1 MNDKDFLDFLFSSN
15 ILMDEALKVDFFNLL
30 VNEGGDNLKLSLL
43 DYFNSLAYKIIV
55 RNDLLTQFN
64 DKSVTPLQFIFDN
77 IEKSETV
84 KTFIDNNASKYVAK
98 FVVSEKLG
106 RSITEKIPDAFAL
119 EYLEKLTP
127 LNSQIV
133 FGMITEE
140 SEAPRKILVNQLLGI
155 LKENI
160 SQAEVKNEY
169 LECSICKD
177 KSYISSLQDTGS
189 EALKDIVSKVVGQ
202 YDSFSTYDDAF
213 KSLEES
219 VDSDVTSQANKD
231 SQKTSW
237 LNWLYNFISFPFKKI
252 YQYLYP
258 DDKILPLTVKNL
270 KSHEVRGGDVPRHS
284 ETESTTSNSSTEIP
298 NLRDYR

>member
-15 ILMDEALKVDFFNLL
+15 ILMHEAIKGNFFNLL

-98 FVVSEKLG
+98 FVVSEKLDK
-106 RSITEKIPDAFAL
+106 SIVERISDAIAL
-119 EYLEKLTP
+119 KYLDKLTP

-133 FGMITEE
+133 FGMITKEN
-140 SEAPRKILVNQLLGI
+140 EAPRKKIVNQLLGI

-169 LECSICKD
+169 LECSVCKEQ
-177 KSYISSLQDTGS
+177 SFISSLQDTGS
-189 EALKDIVSKVVGQ
+189 EALKDIVTKVVGQ

-270 KSHEVRGGDVPRHS
+270 RSHEFKGPDDPRRS
-284 ETESTTSNSSTEIP
+284 ETESTASSSSTKIP
-298 NLRDYR
+298 NLRDHR